1 MNVRNRSALLVRN
14 TPLICLLLSD
24 PSRAVRLISP
34 AGANLRGLTAL
45 RNWAFCNIATALII
59 KPKYLKYTP
68 IGINFP
74 FSAHYETM
82 SQVDNHLDMT
92 ARPVSLL
99 PLTPYY
105 ITYPYF
111 TGLIIAITPISKKPF
126 SYALYKLLRMSMQL
140 WFQWPRRYA
149 ITTHFTYIQ
158 SELNLLRF
166 LNIYYFRIYSL

>member
-1 MNVRNRSALLVRN
+1 
-14 TPLICLLLSD
+14 
-24 PSRAVRLISP
+24 
-34 AGANLRGLTAL
+34 
-45 RNWAFCNIATALII
+45 
-59 KPKYLKYTP
+59 
-68 IGINFP
+68 
-74 FSAHYETM
+74 M

-140 WFQWPRRYA
+140 
-149 ITTHFTYIQ
+149 
-158 SELNLLRF
+158 
-166 LNIYYFRIYSL
+166 